1 MYVIFEGVV
10 VYEIKLVLKV
20 LLDDRFFFVIE
31 FNDLIEFFF
40 YGYVNRSS

>member
-31 FNDLIEFFF
+31 FNNLIENVF

>member
-10 VYEIKLVLKV
+10 VYEMKLVLKV

-31 FNDLIEFFF
+31 FKNLIDNFF

>member
-20 LLDDRFFFVIE
+20 VLDDRFFFVIE
-31 FNDLIEFFF
+31 FDNLIDNFL

>member
-20 LLDDRFFFVIE
+20 LLVDRFFFVIE
-31 FNDLIEFFF
+31 FNNLIENFFM
-40 YGYVNRSS
+40 VM